1 MKLSPEYLAKQR
13 ESVSLYY
20 VIKGSPSPFVV
31 WLHNQL
37 NVEEP
42 RSYSLKHDG
51 PLCCLNVKNIG
62 SEQGGT
68 HSCKV
73 INAAG
78 DKTCS
83 THLSVKTGLHLHAL
97 VFTTFYVSPGCTFFF
112 FTHIS
117 TLLSR

>member
-1 MKLSPEYLAKQR
+1 MKLSPEFLAKQR
-13 ESVSLYY
+13 ENVSLYY

-62 SEQGGT
+62 SEQWGT

-83 THLSVKTGLHLHAL
+83 THLRVKTGLHLHAL
-97 VFTTFYVSPGCTFFF
+97 VFNTFC
-112 FTHIS
+112 
-117 TLLSR
+117 